1 MTAFYT
7 LNFETIFSLESILLS
22 LFDTYGSEE
31 I

>member
-7 LNFETIFSLESILLS
+7 LNFETIFSLEAILLS